1 MSDHQP
7 GDDRRTPD
15 LRRGHVGAHRALSRW
30 VRGALWFGLV
40 AVSVYV
46 VAWLVGG
53 WLRPGYDPATQAISE
68 LFELGAPWP
77 SRGPLLAGLLLSGLA
92 FLVLAPALDRAV
104 PGEGRLGPVLVV
116 IAGVGTLGV
125 VAAPCPPGCPGADT
139 SSFDLWHT
147 ITAGGGYTAL
157 VLAPLAFAWRV
168 RSHEP
173 GLARWSLLVGGSAA
187 ALFLAHVLG
196 LVPGAPGL
204 LQRIFNTLAD
214 AWYVLV
220 AVWLLRRH
228 RRARAN
234 HRYEVEV
241 ESRRAAMSR

>member
-1 MSDHQP
+1 MSDHHP
-7 GDDRRTPD
+7 ADDRPT
-15 LRRGHVGAHRALSRW
+15 HRLPPGRAGGPGSLPAW

-40 AVSVYV
+40 AVTVYV
-46 VAWLVGG
+46 LAWLVGG
-53 WLRPGYDPATQAISE
+53 WLRPGYDPSTQAISE

-77 SRGPLLAGLLLSGLA
+77 SRGPLVAGLLLSGLA
-92 FLVLAPALDRAV
+92 FLVLAPALDRAL
-104 PGEGRLGPVLVV
+104 PGEGRLGPILVV

-125 VAAPCPPGCPGADT
+125 VAAPCTPGCPGADT

-168 RSHEP
+168 RSDEP

-187 ALFLAHVLG
+187 TLFLAHVLG

-204 LQRIFNTLAD
+204 LQRTFNTLAD

-228 RRARAN
+228 RWAGAN
-234 HRYEVEV
+234 HGRAVEV
-241 ESRRAAMSR
+241 EP